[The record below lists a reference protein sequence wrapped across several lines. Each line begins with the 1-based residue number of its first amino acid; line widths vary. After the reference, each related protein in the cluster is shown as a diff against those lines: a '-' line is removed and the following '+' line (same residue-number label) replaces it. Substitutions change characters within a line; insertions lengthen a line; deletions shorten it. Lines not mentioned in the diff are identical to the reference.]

1 MTEQKSTT
9 MRDLFPSYYRPTDEE
24 FKELWEKCFFIFDT
38 NVLLNLYLYDKKTLN
53 DFLKVLKVV
62 NERLWIPHQV
72 ALEFQKNRIDNIKK
86 RNKEIGDL
94 KKKLTNVKSE
104 IIVEFKKHPSI
115 YSKEIIEGTDKQF
128 DSLLESLYR
137 LEEKQP
143 IIKNHDTIREQIDK
157 LFENK
162 IGDSLSQEELD
173 SIYEEGGKRYEKKFP
188 PGYMDKHDKEKETPF
203 EWNDLIFKGLY
214 GDLIIWEEI
223 LKQAKEKS
231 WQYIIWVTDDKKE
244 DWWSKDGENILG
256 PRRELIEETLKSGI
270 TRFYMYSS
278 EPFLGYDNDSFI

>member
-1 MTEQKSTT
+1 
-9 MRDLFPSYYRPTDEE
+9 
-24 FKELWEKCFFIFDT
+24 
-38 NVLLNLYLYDKKTLN
+38 
-53 DFLKVLKVV
+53 
-62 NERLWIPHQV
+62 
-72 ALEFQKNRIDNIKK
+72 
-86 RNKEIGDL
+86 
-94 KKKLTNVKSE
+94 
-104 IIVEFKKHPSI
+104 
-115 YSKEIIEGTDKQF
+115 
-128 DSLLESLYR
+128 
-137 LEEKQP
+137 
-143 IIKNHDTIREQIDK
+143 
-157 LFENK
+157 
-162 IGDSLSQEELD
+162 
-173 SIYEEGGKRYEKKFP
+173 
-188 PGYMDKHDKEKETPF
+188 MDKHDKEKETPF

>member
-94 KKKLTNVKSE
+94 KKN
-104 IIVEFKKHPSI
+104 
-115 YSKEIIEGTDKQF
+115 
-128 DSLLESLYR
+128 
-137 LEEKQP
+137 
-143 IIKNHDTIREQIDK
+143 
-157 LFENK
+157 
-162 IGDSLSQEELD
+162 
-173 SIYEEGGKRYEKKFP
+173 
-188 PGYMDKHDKEKETPF
+188 
-203 EWNDLIFKGLY
+203 
-214 GDLIIWEEI
+214 
-223 LKQAKEKS
+223 
-231 WQYIIWVTDDKKE
+231 
-244 DWWSKDGENILG
+244 
-256 PRRELIEETLKSGI
+256 
-270 TRFYMYSS
+270 
-278 EPFLGYDNDSFI
+278 